1 MQAVLLSFGLFVC
14 FFTSGKSQSCE
25 KSTLKRPDN
34 VDLSRLDSSYDDGK
48 AVRLPCVIGYT
59 GLHRATCRGG
69 KWELRRGL
77 CQKKPCGHPG
87 DTPNGDFNL
96 ATGDDFVF
104 GSIVQY
110 TCKTG
115 YRMMSRNSERSCV
128 NSGWDNDIPVCE
140 VVKCPVIQVAP
151 NVRASGNVEDG
162 SYGDVIHFECQSQ
175 DMQLNGKDEIYCTSE
190 GKWSDLIP
198 TCKEIQCET
207 PAMPNGKVTN
217 AQPVYK
223 WDDVLRYTCDEGY
236 QARVGRTKCSKL
248 GWNPKPECEENTCM
262 LPHQVSTGTTRLPAG
277 KNIFK
282 PKDMVDIHCEEGYR
296 TSTFKERDSFHC
308 GLDGEWSDTPD
319 CQEIFC
325 SRPRSSDVNIP
336 YWPRIFSY
344 KYKETLPYSCN
355 SNYKR
360 PAEDATCQLEGWKP
374 KPRCIR
380 KEDCFQP
387 VIKNGFI
394 KPNKDYMP
402 YKDTVV
408 FSCKRGFKLNNEGWW
423 QKSICTKG
431 SWSSTPKCIAENQCA
446 APRAADNVI
455 YPHVKENYSDGQ
467 FQEFKCE
474 PGYTSDSGRIKCD
487 NGQWEKPDCKR
498 ESGLCNAPP
507 DVEKGIIVPSYEKI
521 YRNEAK
527 VTYACHQS
535 HKMNGEDTITCN
547 SGRWT
552 DPPTCIEIQCEK
564 PDIPQG
570 QVTNTKS
577 VYKWDDDLRYTCD
590 EGYKAREGRTKCS
603 KLGWTPKPE
612 CKENTCMLPHQV
624 STGTTR
630 LPAGKNIFKPKERVD
645 IDCDEGYRTS
655 TFKERDSFHCGL
667 DGEWSYTPDCQ
678 EIFCSRPLSSD
689 VNIPSW
695 AQRASY
701 KYKETLRYSCYSN
714 YKRPAEDVTCQ
725 VEGWKPKTLCIR
737 KEDCFQPVIKNGF
750 IKPNKDYVPNK
761 DTVVFSCKSG
771 FKLNPEGLE
780 QESTCFK
787 GSWSSTP
794 KCIAEDQC
802 TAPRAADNV
811 MYPHLEETYSDGQFQ
826 EFQCEPGYT
835 SDSGRIKCDN
845 GQWEK
850 PDCKRENERD
860 MCDKPEGGNMVL
872 HPDIEEYINGS
883 IVRYTCK
890 DPFTGKPGEEI
901 TCVNGRWTDKVS
913 CTLPP
918 GFCGPPPEVEFS
930 DVDGTSKQYY
940 KHDDMVKFQCQD
952 GYILVGESGK
962 KTCRNGKWHCL
973 PFSCEPRAG

>member
-282 PKDMVDIHCEEGYR
+282 PKEMVEFHCDEGYQ

-308 GLDGEWSDTPD
+308 GVDGEWSNEPD
-319 CQEIFC
+319 CKEIFC

-336 YWPRIFSY
+336 YWPRRFSY

-355 SNYKR
+355 S
-360 PAEDATCQLEGWKP
+360 CQVEGWKP
-374 KPRCIR
+374 KPLFR

-431 SWSSTPKCIAENQCA
+431 SWSSTPKCIGEDQCA
-446 APRAADNVI
+446 APRAADDVI
-455 YPHVKENYSDGQ
+455 YPHVKEIYSDGQ
-467 FQEFKCE
+467 FKCE
-474 PGYTSDSGRIKCD
+474 PGYTSDSGRIKCV
-487 NGQWEKPDCKR
+487 NGKWEKPECKR
-498 ESGLCNAPP
+498 ESGMCNAPP
-507 DVEKGIIVPSYEKI
+507 DVENGIIVSSYEKI
-521 YRNEAK
+521 YRNTDT
-527 VTYACHQS
+527 VTYKCRQS
-535 HKMNGEDTITCN
+535 YKIDIETITCN
-547 SGRWT
+547 SGNWT
-552 DPPTCIEIQCEK
+552 DPPTCIVLTCELGET
-564 PDIPQG
+564 DSS
-570 QVTNTKS
+570 VTMSRGNPANGEPVKYGET
-577 VYKWDDDLRYTCD
+577 VHFTCAQD
-590 EGYKAREGRTKCS
+590 GMSIRGE
-603 KLGWTPKPE
+603 
-612 CKENTCMLPHQV
+612 KEVTC
-624 STGTTR
+624 
-630 LPAGKNIFKPKERVD
+630 
-645 IDCDEGYRTS
+645 TS
-655 TFKERDSFHCGL
+655 S
-667 DGEWSYTPDCQ
+667 GEWSAP
-678 EIFCSRPLSSD
+678 F
-689 VNIPSW
+689 
-695 AQRASY
+695 
-701 KYKETLRYSCYSN
+701 
-714 YKRPAEDVTCQ
+714 
-725 VEGWKPKTLCIR
+725 
-737 KEDCFQPVIKNGF
+737 
-750 IKPNKDYVPNK
+750 
-761 DTVVFSCKSG
+761 
-771 FKLNPEGLE
+771 
-780 QESTCFK
+780 
-787 GSWSSTP
+787 P
-794 KCIAEDQC
+794 KCEAITCARDEIHNSVQVRGLPTGNSPVAYGTNLSFTC
-802 TAPRAADNV
+802 IQSNMT
-811 MYPHLEETYSDGQFQ
+811 LEGVQVVSCLE
-826 EFQCEPGYT
+826 
-835 SDSGRIKCDN
+835 N
-845 GQWEK
+845 GQWSRIFPKCVLTCELGETDSSVTMSRGNPANGEPVK
-850 PDCKRENERD
+850 YGETVHFTCAQDGMSIRGEREVTCTSSGKWSAPFPKCEVRD
-860 MCDKPEGGNMVL
+860 TCDKPQGGNMEL
-872 HPDIEEYINGS
+872 RPDIKEYRKGS
-883 IVRYTCK
+883 KVRYICK
-890 DPFTGKPGEEI
+890 PPFTAKPGREI
-901 TCVNGRWTDKVS
+901 TCLNGRWSDEVD
-913 CTLPP
+913 CTLLA
-918 GFCGPPPEVEFS
+918 GFCGPPPKVEFS
-930 DVDGTSKQYY
+930 DVVGTSKQYY
-940 KHDDMVKFQCQD
+940 THDEKVKFQCQA
-952 GYILVGESGK
+952 GYILDGK
-962 KTCRNGKWHCL
+962 SEKTCRHGEWRSHRL
-973 PFSCEPRAG
+973 SCKPRAG